1 MLVDLSDR
9 EMTGKALEKLLD
21 RAHITVNKNTVPGEK
36 RSPFIT
42 SGIRVGTPAATTR
55 GMREPEM
62 VEIADMI
69 ADVIERGEEAVD
81 DVSRRALNLTTKYTL
96 YA

>member
-1 MLVDLSDR
+1 
-9 EMTGKALEKLLD
+9 
-21 RAHITVNKNTVPGEK
+21 
-36 RSPFIT
+36 
-42 SGIRVGTPAATTR
+42 
-55 GMREPEM
+55 M

>member
-21 RAHITVNKNTVPGEK
+21 RAHITVNKNTVLGEK

-62 VEIADMI
+62 IEIADMI
-69 ADVIERGEEAVD
+69 ADVIERGEEAID